1 MSMHILLFF
10 LLFCHTFALYED
22 QIGKFDWRQ
31 QYIGNVEYHTSQYS
45 SNYPYL
51 YLTSTSHVLGAVDKH
66 NGSLIWRQVLEEE
79 GKFLS
84 IGRCGKYLFTLSL
97 RFGPLLRAW
106 SPKTGQ
112 LHAEIALKSASTE
125 GFLSCDAQK
134 TNLFVLLT
142 DKVVKV
148 AVNRLV
154 ISGEMTFPSALLHN
168 SKLIASHAEDDVL
181 TAAISSTLPT
191 DSLTLLKWDT
201 RSGNDS
207 DIDFTSSTV
216 PAPSRVNLQKCIS
229 LESAFVCLG
238 ESPSNISQLLS
249 VELKSSHT
257 WSTLDLQYRPLDLK
271 IISGKIFLEY
281 PNERIEAFTLE
292 NNTNKLKSVYS
303 LERVTSFTGFGS
315 QVICLKQLSDKSFNN
330 LQITSY
336 DIQSGSKVAGHFP
349 QFLNLSRNHGAVKKI
364 DVLVG
369 EGGLLV
375 FTEEHAIQL
384 ISMEGEQLWL
394 REEALADIT
403 AVEMI
408 DLPVSAQE
416 ATIQEEFGQSDASV
430 LELFINRIR
439 SQVHQISVAF
449 NSWRNGK
456 TSSSSSS
463 IDNEFTPLLRD
474 DYNLHKML
482 VIVTSV
488 GKIFGMES
496 SRGRIMWEYYIPGT
510 RLPANALSQHL
521 FAQRSSGH
529 FPLTAIVSVLLEESD
544 SQSILLYLE
553 PILGVPLNAR
563 TLKATANEAEAI
575 VRLTLRVKL
584 ATLVPSSGTL
594 EFASGSGEVE
604 AANHVQPL
612 CVISD
617 DLKVQFMPP
626 VLSNANP
633 RDLLPDQGLYVY
645 ALNAEPASVTGYQV
659 AATETSGTSITA
671 KPLWHMH
678 LSSEDCPQHI
688 LHAAVHPPNEHV
700 HSIGRILGDRNVLY
714 KYVNPN
720 LLAVMTG
727 GVSAMEE
734 GKPMVSLYL
743 IDTVC
748 GQIIHS
754 VVHRRAAGPTSLV
767 VSENWVLYSVYNQRS
782 HRTEFTVMELFER
795 KETTDNLVP
804 SPWDIFISSFLPS
817 HSSPLV
823 TADNDKHRHFSS
835 LIRAANSAH
844 GPTNESV
851 LIPDI
856 LQRAFILA
864 SPLRSGALAVSLTER
879 GITAKSLLFGLEA
892 GSLLELPKSLLD
904 PRRTLDVTPELHEE
918 GLEPYVPELPISTLA
933 IISYNQT
940 LERIQRIHT
949 APSGL
954 ESTSLVFAH
963 GLDLFFTHIA
973 PSKMYDM
980 LRDDFDYWFIA
991 TIVIGM
997 GVASYL
1003 AKRFAARKE
1012 LAKAWR

>member
-84 IGRCGKYLFTLSL
+84 IGRCGKCT
-97 RFGPLLRAW
+97 
-106 SPKTGQ
+106 
-112 LHAEIALKSASTE
+112 
-125 GFLSCDAQK
+125 FLSCDAQK

-257 WSTLDLQYRPLDLK
+257 WSTLDLQY
-271 IISGKIFLEY
+271 
-281 PNERIEAFTLE
+281 
-292 NNTNKLKSVYS
+292 
-303 LERVTSFTGFGS
+303 
-315 QVICLKQLSDKSFNN
+315 SFNN